1 MAKLL
6 RWGILSTAK
15 IARTKII
22 PAIAASTYG
31 EVVAIG
37 SRAPEPAQACAQAF
51 GIPTAYGSYQALL
64 DDPTV
69 DAIYNP
75 LPNDQHVDWSI
86 KALEAGKHVL
96 CEKPLGLDA
105 ADVKRLIAASEAYPH
120 LRVMEAFMY
129 RFHPQW
135 QAVKQWVEE
144 GAIGEVRALQAF
156 FNYNNHEPLN
166 IRNNP
171 ATGGGALMDV
181 GCYGISVARWMFGVE
196 PSQVIGQ
203 FDLHPE
209 FRVDRMSSTLLQFP
223 GGGQASVMCS
233 TKTESGQGVYISG
246 TQGSITLER
255 PFYCVDDEPNR
266 VVVRRSGMV
275 ETHEF
280 AGMDHYRFMVDHIA
294 QCIAEGRSLATPLT
308 DALANMRVI
317 DAVFES
323 VREAMWVRL

>member
-1 MAKLL
+1 M
-6 RWGILSTAK
+6 
-15 IARTKII
+15 
-22 PAIAASTYG
+22 
-31 EVVAIG
+31 
-37 SRAPEPAQACAQAF
+37 
-51 GIPTAYGSYQALL
+51 
-64 DDPTV
+64 
-69 DAIYNP
+69 
-75 LPNDQHVDWSI
+75 
-86 KALEAGKHVL
+86 
-96 CEKPLGLDA
+96 EK
-105 ADVKRLIAASEAYPH
+105 
-120 LRVMEAFMY
+120 
-129 RFHPQW
+129 
-135 QAVKQWVEE
+135 

-246 TQGSITLER
+246 TQGSITFER

-294 QCIAEGRSLATPLT
+294 QCIAEGRGLATPLT

-317 DAVFES
+317 DAVFTS